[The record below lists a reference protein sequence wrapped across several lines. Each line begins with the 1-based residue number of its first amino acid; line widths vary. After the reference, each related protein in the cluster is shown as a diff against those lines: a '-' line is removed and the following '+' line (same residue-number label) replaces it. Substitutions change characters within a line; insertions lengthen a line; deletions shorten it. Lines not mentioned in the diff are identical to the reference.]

1 MQIIPAS
8 WRVVGIDMDGD
19 GVRDPQ
25 NVYDSA
31 GAAMVYL
38 CADGRDLSTA
48 AGLKQAILSYNQ
60 SDAYLRAVLAWK
72 SVFDNA
78 DLERHRCGAVR
89 GRARG
94 PDDHAAGTGLHAY
107 AGPRSDH
114 DDRRRAGEP
123 LGAGDQ
129 AGHPVGDPHDS
140 SEPGLAGDDGHT
152 AREHAVLAGHVR
164 S

>member
-8 WRVVGIDMDGD
+8 WRVVGLDMDGD

-31 GAAMVYL
+31 GAAMAYL

-60 SDAYLRAVLAWK
+60 SDAYLQAVLAWK

-78 DLERHRCGAVR
+78 DLEGIGAV
-89 GRARG
+89 
-94 PDDHAAGTGLHAY
+94 PFVAALEVPMTTPQAPASTPY
-107 AGPRSDH
+107 AGPRADH

-129 AGHPVGDPHDS
+129 AGHSVGDPHDS
-140 SEPGLAGDDGHT
+140 GESGLAGDDGDA